1 VAELHDAILSLSEST
16 EKKLLDLYA
25 RYRSGALSADAFSAA
40 VIAIVG
46 RANAVAYGLAD
57 LSLAAAV
64 EAAQGSTT
72 ALGLLPPAD
81 DEARLALGVA
91 TLLAAADEDL
101 TERIA
106 RYGRSEP
113 VSAFQDAYVDGLQR
127 RKIPGYV
134 RVLSPGAC
142 QLCQWLNK
150 EDYVYPAGQRFH
162 RHEGCTCHP
171 SPTFKEVPA

>member
-1 VAELHDAILSLSEST
+1 MPELHDSIVALSSAT
-16 EKKLLDLYA
+16 EKKLLELYA
-25 RYRSGALSADAFSAA
+25 RYSSGALSADAFSAA

-46 RANAVAYGLAD
+46 RANAAAYGLAD

-72 ALGLLPPAD
+72 ALGLTPPVD
-81 DEARLALGVA
+81 DAERLALGVA
-91 TLLAAADEDL
+91 TLLAADGDI

-150 EDYVYPAGQRFH
+150 EDYVYPAGQSFH

-171 SPTFKEVPA
+171 QPTFKEVPA

>member
-1 VAELHDAILSLSEST
+1 MPELHDAILSLSEST
-16 EKKLLDLYA
+16 ERKLLDLYA
-25 RYRSGALSADAFSAA
+25 RYRSGALSADTFSAA
-40 VIAIVG
+40 VVALVG
-46 RANAVAYGLAD
+46 RANAAAYGLAD

-64 EAAQGSTT
+64 EAAQGSTV
-72 ALGLLPPAD
+72 ALGLTPPVD

-91 TLLAAADEDL
+91 TMLAADEDI

-113 VSAFQDAYVDGLQR
+113 VSAFQDAYVSGMQT

-142 QLCQWLNK
+142 ELCQWLHK
-150 EDYVYPAGQRFH
+150 DGYVYPAGQSFH

-171 SPTFKEVPA
+171 SPTFKEVTE